1 MRGKTAPR
9 AAGAIQ
15 HRQPRQMDAQ
25 TAEAPNIRCF
35 RCLPKI
41 SRNRKVY
48 RLRFCALHP
57 DTERGR
63 SSADGAIRR
72 DRAGK
77 VCLIFHRTG
86 GETMDEAPLRKHEDH
101 RDRDGRNDG
110 GRHHVT
116 PSSSTP
122 RRGTSSQERRPASS
136 NRAGR
141 SRTVPE
147 LCAETLKISVR
158 GSLKC
163 WSEIQFD
170 KKKIL
175 YHAARPVMVGLA
187 GLKAFYGRFLDKNG
201 VCW

>member
-1 MRGKTAPR
+1 MQGLHPR
-9 AAGAIQ
+9 TQ
-15 HRQPRQMDAQ
+15 QKSRRLKEEPHMHRQRKHRIYGVSAVCRKSAGIEKHTGSDSARSIRIPNVEE
-25 TAEAPNIRCF
+25 TA
-35 RCLPKI
+35 L
-41 SRNRKVY
+41 
-48 RLRFCALHP
+48 
-57 DTERGR
+57 TERLGETEPGQ
-63 SSADGAIRR
+63 SA
-72 DRAGK
+72 
-77 VCLIFHRTG
+77 LSFHRTG
-86 GETMDEAPLRKHEDH
+86 GETLDEAPLQKHEDH

-141 SRTVPE
+141 SRTVPA

-175 YHAARPVMVGLA
+175 CHAARPVMVELA

>member
-1 MRGKTAPR
+1 MQGLHPR
-9 AAGAIQ
+9 TQ
-15 HRQPRQMDAQ
+15 QKSRRLKEEPHMHRQRKHRTYGVSAVCRKSAGIEKHTGSDSARSIRIPNVE
-25 TAEAPNIRCF
+25 EA
-35 RCLPKI
+35 
-41 SRNRKVY
+41 
-48 RLRFCALHP
+48 AL
-57 DTERGR
+57 TEQLGETQPGQ
-63 SSADGAIRR
+63 SA
-72 DRAGK
+72 
-77 VCLIFHRTG
+77 LSFHRTG
-86 GETMDEAPLRKHEDH
+86 GETLDEAPLQKHEDH
-101 RDRDGRNDG
+101 RDRDGRDDG
-110 GRHHVT
+110 GRHHV
-116 PSSSTP
+116 PPGSSTP

-141 SRTVPE
+141 SRTVPA

-175 YHAARPVMVGLA
+175 YQAFRPVMVELA

>member
-1 MRGKTAPR
+1 MQGLRPR
-9 AAGAIQ
+9 TQ
-15 HRQPRQMDAQ
+15 QKSRRLKEEPHMHRQRKHRTYGVSAVCRKSAGIEKHTGSDSARSIRIPNVE
-25 TAEAPNIRCF
+25 EA
-35 RCLPKI
+35 
-41 SRNRKVY
+41 
-48 RLRFCALHP
+48 AL
-57 DTERGR
+57 TERSGETEPGK
-63 SSADGAIRR
+63 SA
-72 DRAGK
+72 
-77 VCLIFHRTG
+77 LSFHRTG
-86 GETMDEAPLRKHEDH
+86 GETLDEAPLQKHEDH
-101 RDRDGRNDG
+101 RDRDGRDDG
-110 GRHHVT
+110 GRHHVL

-141 SRTVPE
+141 SRTVPA
-147 LCAETLKISVR
+147 LCAETWKISVR

-175 YHAARPVMVGLA
+175 YQAFRPVMVELA

>member
-1 MRGKTAPR
+1 MQGLHPR
-9 AAGAIQ
+9 TQ
-15 HRQPRQMDAQ
+15 QKSRRLKEEPHMHRQRKHRTYGVSAVCRKSAGIEKYTGSDSARSIRILNVE
-25 TAEAPNIRCF
+25 EA
-35 RCLPKI
+35 
-41 SRNRKVY
+41 
-48 RLRFCALHP
+48 AL
-57 DTERGR
+57 TEQLGETEPGK
-63 SSADGAIRR
+63 SA
-72 DRAGK
+72 
-77 VCLIFHRTG
+77 LSFHRTG
-86 GETMDEAPLRKHEDH
+86 GETLDEAPLQKHEDH
-101 RDRDGRNDG
+101 RDRDGRDDG
-110 GRHHVT
+110 GRHHVS

-141 SRTVPE
+141 SRTVPA
-147 LCAETLKISVR
+147 LCAETWKISVR

-175 YHAARPVMVGLA
+175 YQAARPVMVELA

>member
-1 MRGKTAPR
+1 MQGLHPR
-9 AAGAIQ
+9 TQ
-15 HRQPRQMDAQ
+15 QKSRRLKEEPHMHRQRKHRTYGVSAVCRKSAGIEKHTGSDSARSIRIPNVEE
-25 TAEAPNIRCF
+25 TAM
-35 RCLPKI
+35 
-41 SRNRKVY
+41 
-48 RLRFCALHP
+48 
-57 DTERGR
+57 TERLGETEPGQ
-63 SSADGAIRR
+63 SA
-72 DRAGK
+72 
-77 VCLIFHRTG
+77 LSFHRTG
-86 GETMDEAPLRKHEDH
+86 GETLDEAPLQKHEDH
-101 RDRDGRNDG
+101 RDRDGRDDG
-110 GRHHVT
+110 GRHHV
-116 PSSSTP
+116 PPGSSTP

-141 SRTVPE
+141 SRTVPA

-175 YHAARPVMVGLA
+175 HHAARPVMVELA

>member
-1 MRGKTAPR
+1 MQGLHPR
-9 AAGAIQ
+9 TQ
-15 HRQPRQMDAQ
+15 QKSRRLKEEPHMHRQRKHRTYGVSAVCRKSAGIEKHTGSDSARSIRIPNVE
-25 TAEAPNIRCF
+25 EA
-35 RCLPKI
+35 
-41 SRNRKVY
+41 
-48 RLRFCALHP
+48 AL
-57 DTERGR
+57 TERSGETEPGK
-63 SSADGAIRR
+63 SA
-72 DRAGK
+72 
-77 VCLIFHRTG
+77 LSFHRTG
-86 GETMDEAPLRKHEDH
+86 GETLDEAPLQKHEDH
-101 RDRDGRNDG
+101 RDRDGRDDG
-110 GRHHVT
+110 GRHHV
-116 PSSSTP
+116 PPGSSTP

-141 SRTVPE
+141 SRTVPA

-175 YHAARPVMVGLA
+175 YQAFRPVMVELA

>member
-1 MRGKTAPR
+1 MQGLHPRTQQKSRRLKEEPYMHRQRKHRTYGVSAVCRKSAGIEKYTGSDSARSIRIPNVEEAALTEQLGETEPGKSALSFTAP
-9 AAGAIQ
+9 GPGWPQ
-15 HRQPRQMDAQ
+15 
-25 TAEAPNIRCF
+25 
-35 RCLPKI
+35 
-41 SRNRKVY
+41 
-48 RLRFCALHP
+48 
-57 DTERGR
+57 
-63 SSADGAIRR
+63 RR
-72 DRAGK
+72 RPPS
-77 VCLIFHRTG
+77 C
-86 GETMDEAPLRKHEDH
+86 
-101 RDRDGRNDG
+101 N
-110 GRHHVT
+110 
-116 PSSSTP
+116 PSSSMP

-141 SRTVPE
+141 SRTVPA

-175 YHAARPVMVGLA
+175 CHAARPVMVELA